1 MKLRRRT
8 QRVALAMVAGLVGC
22 YSGSPAMTADEGG
35 TDTATGG
42 ETDGNDD
49 GVPDDVNPFS
59 VAPPLVG
66 RLTETQY
73 ENSVLDILGVALTD
87 EEREQLPRDIP
98 IEGDYSTAVASQF
111 FNTQYVLA
119 YAFVARSLTER
130 LEADALTQT
139 HGGCVGVGDTSC
151 RQSFIRGLGLRL
163 ARRPLDDDE
172 VAHYEE
178 LAETITSEPGTTED
192 DVVAAIVQAML
203 QSPQFL
209 YRLEVETDGTP
220 DEIRLVSGYELASR
234 LSYFLWQSAPDL
246 ELLEFAAQAGGDGS
260 VDTTGIEAQVQRMI
274 ADPRFTR
281 SREVFWAD
289 YSLVSIA
296 SLLAVEPEVADE
308 LVTSLMATFEH
319 ISGDDPEHSLASLF
333 DGEQLVMTPAVAE
346 LAGVSDPKPG
356 LSLYDSSTLQARGG
370 VLTHP
375 GFLAALGTTSFVGR
389 GVFMTERLL
398 CQHLTP
404 PPDDVAEQIMQTAQ
418 QTESMTPREASEFR
432 MNIEPQCTSCHTLFE
447 PIAYGFERFDL
458 VGRYTTNDAEGRAL
472 FSDGSL
478 PAFGDRQAVT
488 FSSASDLLGQLA
500 GEPQVQRCLVEN
512 MMEYASGTRASAAV
526 DSIEQATEEFV
537 AADETF
543 AGLAMSVAQNRQ
555 LTCKRTAPAE

>member
-1 MKLRRRT
+1 
-8 QRVALAMVAGLVGC
+8 
-22 YSGSPAMTADEGG
+22 MTADDGG

-42 ETDGNDD
+42 ETDGDDD
-49 GVPDDVNPFS
+49 GVPEDVNPHS
-59 VAPPLVG
+59 VPPPLVG

-73 ENSVLDILGVALTD
+73 EYSVLDVLGVELTD

-98 IEGDYSTAVASQF
+98 IEGAYSTAVASQF

-119 YAFVARSLTER
+119 YAFVARSVTER
-130 LEADALTQT
+130 LDADGLTEI
-139 HGGCVGVGDTSC
+139 HGGCVGMADPSC
-151 RQSFIRGLGLRL
+151 RESFIRGLGLRL
-163 ARRPLDDDE
+163 ARRPLQDDE
-172 VAHYEE
+172 VADYDE
-178 LAETITSEPGTTED
+178 LAETIAAEPGTTEE
-192 DVVAAIVQAML
+192 DVVTGIVQAML

-220 DEIRLVSGYELASR
+220 DEIRLVTGYELASR

-246 ELLEFAAQAGGDGS
+246 ELLEFAAQAGGEGA
-260 VDTTGIEAQVQRMI
+260 VDATGIEAQVERMI
-274 ADPRFTR
+274 ADPRFAR

-296 SLLAVEPEVADE
+296 SLVAAEPEVADQ
-308 LVTSLMATFEH
+308 LVSSLMATFEH
-319 ISGDDPEHSLASLF
+319 ISADDQSLAALF
-333 DGEQLVMTPAVAE
+333 DGRELMMTPAVAE
-346 LAGVSDPKPG
+346 LAGVANPQPG

-389 GVFMTERLL
+389 GVFMTERVL

-404 PPDDVAEQIMQTAQ
+404 PPDDVAEQIMDTAQ

-458 VGRYTTNDAEGRAL
+458 LGRYTTVDAEGRSL
-472 FSDGSL
+472 YSNGTL
-478 PAFGDRQAVT
+478 PAFDDRPELSFA
-488 FSSASDLLGQLA
+488 SAADMLGQLA
-500 GEPQVQRCLVEN
+500 GQDQIRRCLVEN
-512 MMEYASGTRASAAV
+512 MMEYASGARASAAV
-526 DSIEQATEEFV
+526 GSIEQAADDFV
-537 AADETF
+537 AAEETF
-543 AGLAMSVAQNRQ
+543 DGLAMSVAENRQ
-555 LTCKRTAPAE
+555 LTFKRSAPAE